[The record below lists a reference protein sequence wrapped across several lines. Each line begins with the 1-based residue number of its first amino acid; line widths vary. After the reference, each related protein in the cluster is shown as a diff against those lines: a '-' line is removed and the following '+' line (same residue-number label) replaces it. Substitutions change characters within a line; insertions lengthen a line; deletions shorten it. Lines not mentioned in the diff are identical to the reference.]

1 MHSRTLLL
9 LGLLAASKLAY
20 GQLPDSPHALKL
32 SQVENLALEQDSVA
46 QQFSAQQQSLLAEGQ
61 AQAQLPDPMLKLGIA
76 NMPVDSF
83 SLDQDPMTQLNLGLS
98 QTFAR
103 GDSLTIKEK
112 TYGLRS
118 EQVGEQAQLRQ
129 LEVKQA
135 VRSLWFNIRYR
146 VKAQELLQQKQQI
159 FRQNLDNM
167 VSGYTLGRSQSQDL
181 IQAELELDRLEEKI
195 TANAQQEQ
203 QYRASLSRWIGSS
216 AYQPLADKLPDW
228 SGSIVALSSNQTSS
242 ERSISYEGGSSE
254 GISSSEGIHS
264 EQIIPLLLQHP
275 GLKITTTG
283 IRVQQQQLALAENA
297 YQPVFKLDMNYGH
310 RRNELNGSRRPDLL
324 SVFVTMDLP
333 LFADKKQ
340 DQQYKSKIHSISAAE
355 AQRDDRLQQYL
366 AKFSNALSQL
376 QFIQQRLSLY
386 QEKLLPQAKAQNHST
401 EQAYQS
407 NTTSFD
413 RLTQSYI
420 GELTLALEYQKLLT
434 DQALIESQ
442 IRFFQAL

>member
-1 MHSRTLLL
+1 MYSRTLLL

-32 SQVENLALEQDSVA
+32 SQVEGLALEQDSAA

-83 SLDQDPMTQLNLGLS
+83 SLDQDPMTQLNIAVS

-103 GDSLTIKEK
+103 GDSLGIKEK

-203 QYRASLSRWIGSS
+203 QYRASLSRWIGAS
-216 AYQPLADKLPDW
+216 AYQPLSDKLPDW
-228 SGSIVALSSNQTSS
+228 SDSIGELSSKQARS
-242 ERSISYEGGSSE
+242 ERISSYE
-254 GISSSEGIHS
+254 GISSEGVSSEEIRS
-264 EQIIPLLLQHP
+264 EQIVPLLLRHP
-275 GLKITTTG
+275 GLKITATG
-283 IRVQQQQLALAENA
+283 IRVQQQQLALAETA
-297 YQPVFKLDMNYGH
+297 YKPVFKLDMSYGH

-355 AQRDDRLQQYL
+355 AQRDDRLQQYH

-386 QEKLLPQAKAQNHST
+386 QEKLLPQAKAHIHST

-407 NTTSFD
+407 NTASFD

-434 DQALIESQ
+434 DQALIQSQ
-442 IRFFQAL
+442 VRFFQAL

>member
-20 GQLPDSPHALKL
+20 GQLPDLFHTLKL
-32 SQVENLALEQDSVA
+32 TQAENLALEQDSVA
-46 QQFSAQQQSLLAEGQ
+46 QRFSAQQQSLLAEGQ
-61 AQAQLPDPMLKLGIA
+61 AQAQLPDPMLKLGVA

-83 SLDQDPMTQLNLGLS
+83 SFDQDPMTQLNIGVS

-103 GDSLTIKEK
+103 GDSLRIKEK
-112 TYGLRS
+112 AYGLRS

-146 VKAQELLQQKQQI
+146 VTAQKLLKQKQQI

-228 SGSIVALSSNQTSS
+228 SDSIGELNSKQSSSKGLSS
-242 ERSISYEGGSSE
+242 ERIS
-254 GISSSEGIHS
+254 S
-264 EQIIPLLLQHP
+264 EQIVPLLLRHP
-275 GLKITTTG
+275 GLKITASS
-283 IRVQQQQLALAENA
+283 IRVQQQQLALAETA
-297 YQPVFKLDMNYGH
+297 YKPVFKLDMNYGH

-340 DQQYKSKIHSISAAE
+340 DKQYQAKIHSVSAAE

-386 QEKLLPQAKAQNHST
+386 QEKLLPQAKAQTHST

-407 NTTSFD
+407 NTASFD